1 MIYLLLG
8 RPGSGKSYE
17 AVVYHLLPALN
28 SGRKVITNLPVIREV
43 FEAINPDFS
52 DLLHIRHPKGRW
64 LGSSVEDYGDDW
76 RDPDGKGPLYI
87 IDECHKSLRRGKT
100 SDEIEEWYAEHR
112 HEGADVLLVTQ
123 FHSKLCRNICEH
135 VDIVYRVTNNRAL
148 GHDKSYIRKVL
159 NGIRGAV
166 LSESIRTYDPNNYK
180 LYRSHTKSNMAV
192 KEAMA
197 QDVKPIWKH
206 WSFMGAALLLPLG
219 IIGLIWGGSPFS
231 VPESDAVEPPAVQ
244 SVKQPPDF
252 KVKVSRIK
260 ADIPSETPPSSSDTQ
275 ALPDAPPASAEPPPE
290 PDHPFDRVNLHLAGW
305 MEMGDRYTYLIYAS
319 QNGQRVFTVTERD
332 LMQAGYTLTPRG
344 RCLLTITFNDYRHNV
359 ICDNPSAQ
367 VAIARK

>member
-17 AVVYHLLPALN
+17 AVVFHLLPALN
-28 SGRKVITNLPVIREV
+28 AGRKVITNLPVNRPLI
-43 FEAINPDFS
+43 EAINPDFA

-64 LGSSVEDYGDDW
+64 LGSSLEDYGDDW
-76 RDPDGKGPLYI
+76 RDDDGKGPLYI

-100 SDEIEEWYAEHR
+100 PDEIEEWYAEHR
-112 HEGADVLLVTQ
+112 HEGADVLLITQ

-135 VDIVYRVTNNRAL
+135 VDMVYRVTNNRAL

-166 LSESIRTYDPNNYK
+166 LSESIRSYDSNNFK
-180 LYRSHTKSNMAV
+180 LYKSHTKSNVAV

-206 WSFMGAALLLPLG
+206 WSFIGAALFVPLG
-219 IIGLIWGGSPFS
+219 IIGLFWGGMPFTTPDPSPVNP
-231 VPESDAVEPPAVQ
+231 VPVSTQNVP
-244 SVKQPPDF
+244 SDF
-252 KVKVSRIK
+252 KVKVTRVK
-260 ADIPSETPPSSSDTQ
+260 PDNAPTQPPEPPPVQS
-275 ALPDAPPASAEPPPE
+275 LPDPPEPEQPPE
-290 PDHPFDRVNLHLAGW
+290 PDHPFDGVHLHLAGF
-305 MEMGDRYTYLIYAS
+305 MQMGERYTYLIYAS
-319 QNGQRVFTVTERD
+319 QNGQRVFTVTEQD
-332 LMQAGYTLTPRG
+332 LMQAGYRLTPRG
-344 RCLLTITFNDYRHNV
+344 RCLLTIQFNDYRHNV
-359 ICDNPSAQ
+359 ICDNPSSQ